1 MMSIRKLYIT
11 LDCAFLR
18 NSSNHTARFHFY
30 HVVCGRDRRTRVS
43 EAVSVSEVR
52 VFLVSEPVPESEVL
66 ISPLSE
72 SVPESE
78 VTELSLSESLS
89 ESVSEPM
96 SELMSEFLSE
106 VVGVIRKLYGLF
118 AKNIR

>member
-43 EAVSVSEVR
+43 EAVSVSEVASEVR
-52 VFLVSEPVPESEVL
+52 VFLVSEPMPESEVL

-72 SVPESE
+72 CE
-78 VTELSLSESLS
+78 VTELRVCGRLCAPSRVATSFE
-89 ESVSEPM
+89 
-96 SELMSEFLSE
+96 
-106 VVGVIRKLYGLF
+106 
-118 AKNIR
+118 